1 MQFVSDLSVTADGFS
16 ASYVHRSPHDP
27 PTSHKDPPPDP
38 PKPKNAAKNAK
49 ASPPTPPQTQPPP
62 TATPCPQR
70 CRRTGTLQSNFCS
83 SDWGEEMGGGVLE
96 GGGSMGDG
104 GVGGEWL
111 QCLLVG
117 TIETH

>member
-1 MQFVSDLSVTADGFS
+1 MTTSTPDPHLTPPYPPPSPIVSAGNELLVQFVSDLSVTADGFS

-62 TATPCPQR
+62 TATPCP
-70 CRRTGTLQSNFCS
+70 
-83 SDWGEEMGGGVLE
+83 
-96 GGGSMGDG
+96 
-104 GVGGEWL
+104 
-111 QCLLVG
+111 
-117 TIETH
+117 